1 VKIWLWICGAGFPDP
16 KDSVVL
22 GLELCV
28 EGTQGHPWRAVGH
41 RFLSRCLYW
50 CVRPITVR
58 YRGLDGLN
66 NKIRFLVIVGAG
78 SPGSRCQEVVSEV
91 PLLAV

>member
-1 VKIWLWICGAGFPDP
+1 MDLWGWLSRSQGFSGSGAGVVCGGDTGA
-16 KDSVVL
+16 SLEGSWTQVL
-22 GLELCV
+22 G
-28 EGTQGHPWRAVGH
+28 
-41 RFLSRCLYW
+41 RCLYW